1 MQGKTTSVRADEA
14 VYVGIDVCKAW
25 LDVYLHPTGQTFRFA
40 NSKVGIRQLRKELDG
55 VSVALVVTEA
65 TGKLHRLAHRMLSQ
79 AGYAV
84 AAVNPSRPRE
94 FAKAKGLLAK
104 TDRIDARLLA
114 LFGEALNP
122 AATAVPA
129 KIVAELQELVLARQA
144 VKADETALK
153 NRYGAAES
161 GVLKRL
167 LKRQLTNSERAAADL
182 EAAIA
187 ALIEGDPAL
196 KSRYDILLSIKG
208 VGPAVAATLLACLPE
223 LGLLPAAK
231 AAALAGV
238 VPFNDD
244 SGDRKG
250 LRRIQ
255 GGRAH
260 VRTALYMAAVSA
272 ARCNPDLKAFY
283 ERLRA
288 RGKEAKLA
296 LTAVMRKLVVLA
308 SALIREN
315 RTWSEKHA

>member
-1 MQGKTTSVRADEA
+1 MQGKITSVRANET

-25 LDVYLHPTGQTFRFA
+25 LDVYVHPTARTFRFA
-40 NSKVGIRQLRKELDG
+40 NSKEGIRQLREELDG
-55 VSVALVVTEA
+55 ASVALVVMEG

-84 AAVNPSRPRE
+84 AAVNPSRPRK
-94 FAKAKGLLAK
+94 FAEAKGQFAK
-104 TDRIDARLLA
+104 TDKIDARLLA
-114 LFGEALNP
+114 LFGEALSP
-122 AATAVPA
+122 AATPVPA
-129 KIVAELQELVLARQA
+129 KTVAELQELVLARQA
-144 VKADETALK
+144 V
-153 NRYGAAES
+153 NGAAES
-161 GVLKRL
+161 AVLKRL
-167 LKRQLTNSERAAADL
+167 LKRQLAACERAVAEL

-187 ALIEGDPAL
+187 VLTGSDPAL

-208 VGPAVAATLLACLPE
+208 IGPTAAATLAACLPE

-238 VPFNDD
+238 APFNDD
-244 SGDRKG
+244 SGNSKG
-250 LRRIQ
+250 QRRIQ

-272 ARCNPDLKAFY
+272 SCWNPDLKAFY
-283 ERLRA
+283 ARLRA

-296 LTAVMRKLVVLA
+296 LTAVMRKLIVLA

-315 RTWSEKHA
+315 RTWTEKHA

>member
-1 MQGKTTSVRADEA
+1 MQGKITSVRADEA

-25 LDVYLHPTGQTFRFA
+25 LDVYVHPTGQTFRFA
-40 NSKVGIRQLRKELDG
+40 NSKEGIARLRKELDG
-55 VSVALVVTEA
+55 ASVALVVMEA
-65 TGKLHRLAHRMLSQ
+65 TGKLHRLAQRSLSQ

-94 FAKAKGLLAK
+94 FAKSIGQLAK
-104 TDRIDARLLA
+104 TDRIDARILA
-114 LFGEALNP
+114 LYGARLSPEARAIP
-122 AATAVPA
+122 ARKMV
-129 KIVAELQELVLARQA
+129 ELQELVLARQA
-144 VKADETALK
+144 AKADETALK

-161 GVLKRL
+161 PVLKRL
-167 LKRQLTNSERAAADL
+167 LKRQLTACARAVAEL

-187 ALIEGDPAL
+187 VLTGSDPAL

-208 VGPAVAATLLACLPE
+208 IGPTVAATLAACLPE

-238 VPFNDD
+238 APFNDD
-244 SGDRKG
+244 SGNSKG
-250 LRRIQ
+250 QRRIQ

-272 ARCNPDLKAFY
+272 ARCNPDMKAFY
-283 ERLRA
+283 AGLRA

-315 RTWSEKHA
+315 RTWTEKHA